1 MPIKNRRTPSND
13 SFLGEITGINEREK
27 KILEDAGIG
36 GGGKKLNTY
45 TGVAV
50 YQDGYM
56 AFDSVSLD
64 KTIPSTEEEFNLKIT
79 DNNIVATYEVT
90 MKKYGVMDTG
100 VVIYVGNSII
110 SFVPEMSVVINLVY
124 YSNEESVYAI
134 YPYPYFVE
142 A

>member
-45 TGVAV
+45 TGTAV
-50 YQDGYM
+50 YKDGYM

-79 DNNIVATYEVT
+79 DDTIEVTYEVT
-90 MKKYGVMDTG
+90 MKKHMVMDTG

-110 SFVPEMSVVINLVY
+110 SFEPNISVVINLVY
-124 YSNEESVYAI
+124 YSNEESVSVT